1 MTLGS
6 FIEALKRAGYTQ
18 VEGDPREDPRS
29 GAPGDKPVNLFSV
42 LPGDRFGPQCPG
54 AVTSVALAAGYGYY
68 SFITEF
74 FFDEADQFIGH
85 SAWE

>member
-1 MTLGS
+1 MTRSS

-18 VEGDPREDPRS
+18 VDDDPREGCSID
-29 GAPGDKPVNLFSV
+29 DKPANVFSV
-42 LPGDRFGPQCPG
+42 LDGDRFGPQCPG

-68 SFITEF
+68 RFVVEF